1 MQILRK
7 IFTMRAGDYERI
19 INYDWP
25 YLEFA
30 CFHEIIFLKEAMRWI
45 AQKVRNCLFK
55 VFVSLA
61 CHHML

>member
-1 MQILRK
+1 
-7 IFTMRAGDYERI
+7 MRAGDYERI

-30 CFHEIIFLKEAMRWI
+30 CFNEIIFLKEAMRWI

-55 VFVSLA
+55 AFVSLA
-61 CHHML
+61 FHHML